1 MLPSRW
7 PKTQKRMLKLVII
20 ADDFTGALDNAVQ
33 FAEQGVRTQAAF
45 AEDVEFTALPPQ
57 LEVLAVTTES
67 RHLLPQQ
74 AYRRVR
80 NFTERAWKAGVLRI
94 YKKTDSALR
103 GNIGA
108 ELQAVLDGTGMRR
121 LTFLPA
127 YPEMGRITRCGIHYC
142 GGVPVSESTL
152 GRDPFDPVRTSDVC
166 ALVRSQTALPV
177 RNVEGDADAHGE
189 GILIYSAEENAQI
202 RQTARALLTRP
213 VFAAAGSAGLSA
225 ALAAE
230 MGCKEVLP
238 ARCPASERILF
249 VCGSVHPTAMCQIRA
264 LEKELPAVRLPQ
276 DTEALL
282 RPETCEWASETLQR
296 SLEREPAVILSVS
309 EPEENELDIQSGK
322 AVSGMIA
329 EIVSRLAEW
338 KRLTLVVVGGDTLM
352 AVCGRLFGRRLE
364 PCRQIL
370 PGVVLSKTR
379 TEDGTEGWLISKA
392 GSFGE
397 EKTLLELL
405 LLLQDRK

>member
-7 PKTQKRMLKLVII
+7 PKTQKRMLKLVVI

-33 FAEQGVRTQAAF
+33 FAERGVRTQAAF
-45 AEDVEFTALPPQ
+45 TEDVEFTALPPQ

-80 NFTERAWKAGVLRI
+80 SVAERAWKAGALRI

-103 GNIGA
+103 GNVGA
-108 ELQAVLDGTGMRR
+108 ELQAVLDATGMRQ

-127 YPEMGRITRCGIHYC
+127 YPEMGRITRGGIHYC
-142 GGVPVSESTL
+142 GGVPVSESSL
-152 GRDPFDPVRTSDVC
+152 GRDPFDPVRTSDVR

-177 RNVEGDADAHGE
+177 KNVEENADACGE

-230 MGCKEVLP
+230 MGCGAAWTEQRP
-238 ARCPASERILF
+238 APESILF
-249 VCGSVHPTAMCQIRA
+249 VCGSIHPTAMRQIRA
-264 LEKELPAVRLPQ
+264 LEKEVPVVRLPQ

-282 RPETCEWASETLQR
+282 RPETCKWASKAIR
-296 SLEREPAVILSVS
+296 KSLEREPAAILSVS
-309 EPEENELDIQSGK
+309 EPEDSELDIRSGK
-322 AVSGMIA
+322 AVSSMIA

-338 KRLTLVVVGGDTLM
+338 KRLTLVVVGGDALM
-352 AVCGRLFGRRLE
+352 AVCGKLFGRRLE
-364 PCRQIL
+364 PCRQLL
-370 PGVVLSKTR
+370 PGVVLSRTR
-379 TEDGTEGWLISKA
+379 TADGTEGWLISKA

-397 EKTLLELL
+397 ENALRELL
-405 LLLQDRK
+405 LWLQDKK